1 MLNLWVVLRG
11 YYMDYDK
18 IGSFI
23 LKLRNE
29 KGWSQ
34 ETLAEKVCVSRQAVS
49 KWERGITLP
58 DPNSLLVLKD
68 IFKVSIDEILS
79 GERFTKNKDTDLTDN
94 VTIQMYTKY
103 RKSKKTLKFLIIA
116 LLTFLVIFLI
126 YFFINSYRSIQIF
139 TIYGESDNIQVDDG
153 IFVIT
158 SDKIYLSISNI
169 ISKSQEKI
177 DTIDLYYLI
186 DNKKTTIAKQDDNY
200 LFIVDFKGSDNYFDT
215 ENIIDNLTNMYLD
228 LTINGEVE
236 TIKLSFRKDYTND
249 MLIFKKKPKAAS
261 DEINEPLTPKPE
273 YDDMIQ
279 KIKEKF
285 RVQDD
290 AYVYEFKDDKL
301 GDYLVHYMEFADL
314 LTLTKFEDE
323 EIVAIWSLEF
333 GFGNIAYASYINP
346 LENYTTSNNVMSC
359 TIEDCVLSFNRN
371 KEFWKVINTILE

>member
-1 MLNLWVVLRG
+1 
-11 YYMDYDK
+11 MDYDK